1 MTERETEAK
10 LARLVNNPTLRKL
23 LGGNFLL
30 VPTRDTLPA
39 ADAQY
44 AFQLVT
50 IRNVPGVSAAKTYQ
64 CLADAANPPAWSW
77 VEVATG

>member
-1 MTERETEAK
+1 M
-10 LARLVNNPTLRKL
+10 ARLANNPTLRKL
-23 LGGNFLL
+23 QGGGFLL

-44 AFQLVT
+44 AYQLVT

-64 CLADAANPPAWSW
+64 CLASSANPPVWSW